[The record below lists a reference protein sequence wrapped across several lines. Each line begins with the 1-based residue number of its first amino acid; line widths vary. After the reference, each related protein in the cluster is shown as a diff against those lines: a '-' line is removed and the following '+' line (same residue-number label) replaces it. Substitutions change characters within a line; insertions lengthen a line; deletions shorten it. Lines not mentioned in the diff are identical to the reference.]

1 MSIYEQIT
9 RITNAKAAI
18 KAAIE
23 AKGVSV
29 GNGTIDTYADKIG
42 EIQVGNDDLIIKLV
56 DGSLTEFD
64 IPKGTTRIRSYLFCT
79 NGSIKKVNVP
89 DTVKSIGLYA
99 FNGCGRLTSIT
110 IPDSVELIDN
120 FAFRMCPELTEITI
134 GKGVTGIGTKSL
146 EIGSSSKKA
155 TIIMK
160 PPTPPTIQSDTIGA
174 DVEKII
180 VPAGTGDTYKAAS
193 NWSNYASIIEE
204 ATA

>member
-1 MSIYEQIT
+1 MAIYDQIT
-9 RITNAKAAI
+9 RISNAKADI

-29 GNGTIDTYADKIG
+29 GEGTLDTYAEKIG

-64 IPKGTTRIRSYLFCT
+64 IPEGTTRIKAYLFCT
-79 NGSIKKVNVP
+79 NGSIKIVNIP

-120 FAFRMCPELTEITI
+120 FAFRLCPELNEITI
-134 GKGVTGIGTKSL
+134 GNGVTNIGTQSL
-146 EIGSSSKKA
+146 DIGSSSKKA

-160 PPTPPTIQSDTIGA
+160 PTTPPVIQSNTIGA
-174 DVEKII
+174 NVEKII
-180 VPAGTGDTYKAAS
+180 VPVGTGDTYKAAS
-193 NWSNYASIIEE
+193 IWSNYASIIEE